1 MGYKGSSDKWT
12 LDTRS
17 NRQYRGSLRFCATPR
32 RRQFSDFAVVS
43 MLPQWTRRRAKIG
56 IGGMSVLG
64 GRPEVVDV
72 RQNDAIDP
80 DRTLASPY
88 AARAYR
94 SQRSGAGSSPA
105 GAASKI

>member
-1 MGYKGSSDKWT
+1 
-12 LDTRS
+12 
-17 NRQYRGSLRFCATPR
+17 
-32 RRQFSDFAVVS
+32 

-80 DRTLASPY
+80 KATLSLL
-88 AARAYR
+88 
-94 SQRSGAGSSPA
+94 SQWRLEPLGSTGGRVLEA
-105 GAASKI
+105 T